1 MAIKDSGK
9 VLVDTSVWI
18 DYFCKKEPAYGVVSE
33 LLQKERICSIGLILA
48 ELLQGAKSMKEVTV
62 IKDFIHIFE
71 FLPEMPQLW
80 EQTGELSFHLR
91 RKGKTVGNSDCFIAV
106 MSKWYNTILLT
117 FDTDFTAIKEE
128 MELNLWNI

>member
-80 EQTGELSFHLR
+80 EQSGELSFRLR

>member
-48 ELLQGAKSMKEVTV
+48 ELLQGAKSMKEVSV

-91 RKGKTVGNSDCFIAV
+91 RKGKTVGLSDCFIAV
-106 MSKWYNTILLT
+106 MSKRYNTMLLT
-117 FDTDFTAIKEE
+117 FDTDFIAIKEE